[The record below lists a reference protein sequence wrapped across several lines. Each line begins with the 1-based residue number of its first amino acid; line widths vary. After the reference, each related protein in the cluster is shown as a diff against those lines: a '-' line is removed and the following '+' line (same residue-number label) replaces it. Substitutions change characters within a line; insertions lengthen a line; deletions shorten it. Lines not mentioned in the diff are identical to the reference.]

1 MGMMATTTMAKAK
14 AKAKAKRGRPAVA
27 VQDKSFKT
35 LGYRV
40 SSTYLEWITRTTSA
54 NRSSV
59 SGLIDQAV
67 AKYAREI
74 GVTEPPPDRTA

>member
-1 MGMMATTTMAKAK
+1 MEGTTAAMTMAKPKAK
-14 AKAKAKRGRPAVA
+14 AKTGRGRPTVKN
-27 VQDKSFKT
+27 KSFKT

-40 SSTYLEWITRTTSA
+40 SSSYLQWISQTASA

-67 AKYAREI
+67 AKYARDI
-74 GVTEPPPDRTA
+74 GVTDPPPDRTA

>member
-1 MGMMATTTMAKAK
+1 MAKAK
-14 AKAKAKRGRPAVA
+14 ARRGRPAVK
-27 VQDKSFKT
+27 DKSFKT

-40 SSTYLEWITRTTSA
+40 SSPYLEWITQAASV

-67 AKYAREI
+67 AKYARDI
-74 GVTEPPPDRTA
+74 GVTTPPPDRTA

>member
-1 MGMMATTTMAKAK
+1 MAKVK
-14 AKAKAKRGRPAVA
+14 ASGSTPKRKRGRPAAGV
-27 VQDKSFKT
+27 KTMKT

-40 SSTYLEWITRTTSA
+40 GELYSEWLERVASA

-74 GVTEPPPDRTA
+74 GVTDSPPDRTA